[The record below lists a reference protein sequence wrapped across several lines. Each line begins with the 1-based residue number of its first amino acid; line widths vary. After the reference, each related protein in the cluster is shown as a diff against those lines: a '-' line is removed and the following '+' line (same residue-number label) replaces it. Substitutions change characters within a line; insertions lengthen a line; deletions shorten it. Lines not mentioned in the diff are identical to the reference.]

1 MRHNIIW
8 TSAIALSF
16 VLSSFSF
23 GQEVLLDF
31 RTVAGTDT
39 TGSTLNGATG
49 GSFVVPEATSLG
61 LDPNFPFEIQILSV
75 SNSSGGAS
83 LRSFPNEFGIQSGA
97 GTSFRFDSVQQ
108 ESLQISFSED
118 VFILEADFADLVG
131 QDEFFQVTGGTF
143 QPPNLPG
150 RTFAQPDLSN
160 TDLAGFIA
168 SNEINAADTFSEGS
182 NDDIFDFTFGGAA
195 PEGLFLPFGEP
206 LELSSFTTG
215 QGQFASAS
223 VGLQTL
229 TVNVIPFVFPGGD
242 PVVPEPNSMLALMGL
257 AGLFVARRRR

>member
-1 MRHNIIW
+1 MRHNLIW
-8 TSAIALSF
+8 SSTIALSF
-16 VLSSFSF
+16 VISSFSF

-31 RTVAGTDT
+31 RTVAGTAT

-75 SNSSGGAS
+75 SNSSGGTS
-83 LRSFPNEFGIQSGA
+83 LSSDADGFGVDSVA
-97 GTSFRFDSVQQ
+97 GNDERFDTAQQ

-118 VFILEADFADLVG
+118 VFILEADFEDLAG
-131 QDEFFQVTGGTF
+131 ADEFFEVIGG
-143 QPPNLPG
+143 NLG
-150 RTFAQPDLSN
+150 ST
-160 TDLAGFIA
+160 
-168 SNEINAADTFSEGS
+168 EINAADTFSEGS

>member
-75 SNSSGGAS
+75 SNSSGGTS
-83 LRSFPNEFGIQSGA
+83 LRSFPDEFGIQSGGGA
-97 GTSFRFDSVQQ
+97 SFRFDSAQQ

-131 QDEFFQVTGGTF
+131 ADEFFEVIGG
-143 QPPNLPG
+143 NLG
-150 RTFAQPDLSN
+150 IT
-160 TDLAGFIA
+160 
-168 SNEINAADTFSEGS
+168 EINAANTFSEGS
-182 NDDIFDFTFGGAA
+182 NDDIFDFTGIE
-195 PEGLFLPFGEP
+195 PDGLFLPFGES
-206 LELSSFTTG
+206 LTLQTFTTG

>member
-1 MRHNIIW
+1 MRHNLIW
-8 TSAIALSF
+8 SSTIALSF
-16 VLSSFSF
+16 VISSFSF

-31 RTVAGTDT
+31 RTVAGTAT

-97 GTSFRFDSVQQ
+97 GTSFRFDSAQQ

-118 VFILEADFADLVG
+118 VFILEADFEDLAG
-131 QDEFFQVTGGTF
+131 ADEFFEVIGG
-143 QPPNLPG
+143 NLG
-150 RTFAQPDLSN
+150 ST
-160 TDLAGFIA
+160 
-168 SNEINAADTFSEGS
+168 EINAADTFSEAS
-182 NDDIFDFTFGGAA
+182 NDDIFDFTGIE
-195 PEGLFLPFGEP
+195 PDGLFLPFGES
-206 LELSSFTTG
+206 LTLQTFTTG

>member
-1 MRHNIIW
+1 MEFNMRHNLIW
-8 TSAIALSF
+8 SSTIALSF
-16 VLSSFSF
+16 VISSFSF

-31 RTVAGTDT
+31 RTVAGTAT

-75 SNSSGGAS
+75 SNSSGGTS
-83 LRSFPNEFGIQSGA
+83 LSSDADGFGVDSVA
-97 GTSFRFDSVQQ
+97 GNDERFDSAQQ

-118 VFILEADFADLVG
+118 VFILEADFEDLAG
-131 QDEFFQVTGGTF
+131 ADEFFEVIGG
-143 QPPNLPG
+143 NLG
-150 RTFAQPDLSN
+150 ST
-160 TDLAGFIA
+160 
-168 SNEINAADTFSEGS
+168 EINAADTFSEGS
-182 NDDIFDFTFGGAA
+182 NDDIFDFTGIE
-195 PEGLFLPFGEP
+195 PDGLFLPFGAA
-206 LELSSFTTG
+206 LELSSFTIG
-215 QGQFASAS
+215 QGFSSSS